1 MCGQHQACE
10 AGLASHDAT
19 RELASI
25 VAQQNQPLANHLQIA
40 EIGLPEG
47 ACYHSLFVEFVG
59 EFRVQGIL
67 FDLLHTLDHAFPA
80 SVPNTIRSGHFCWIS
95 AEAP

>member
-47 ACYHSLFVEFVG
+47 VCYHSLFVEFVG
-59 EFRVQGIL
+59 EFRVNQLVLGGL
-67 FDLLHTLDHAFPA
+67 QP
-80 SVPNTIRSGHFCWIS
+80 SGCARRLGDKATF
-95 AEAP
+95 